1 MPLFE
6 GSVVPTG
13 DPGRT
18 GPHDTSGTTFSD
30 FQFLVF
36 AKTHSACPLCP
47 RQLTF
52 PNGLAWPLCA
62 KRKTGNIV
70 WIKIIGGYQLRLPNR
85 DTGGASRLLP
95 SHTTVHTGPYTA
107 VRWIELTPVPAG
119 GGAAGVWRRASAR
132 TLRSLHHRAVGLH
145 PSVMASRPATT
156 GVLPH
161 GAIEMRV
168 STPHFP

>member
-1 MPLFE
+1 LKQSATGTVRVQLACEYCISEMPLFE

-70 WIKIIGGYQLRLPNR
+70 WIKIMGGYQLRLPKR
-85 DTGGASRLLP
+85 KAPDSAGALYPILN
-95 SHTTVHTGPYTA
+95 
-107 VRWIELTPVPAG
+107 
-119 GGAAGVWRRASAR
+119 
-132 TLRSLHHRAVGLH
+132 
-145 PSVMASRPATT
+145 
-156 GVLPH
+156 
-161 GAIEMRV
+161 AIYQCE
-168 STPHFP
+168 PNL